1 MDKCSKILKNNAPFI
16 KTCIII
22 IFQLLLIV
30 SFLKNTNYIWLLFVD
45 AIMPNQFN
53 LIRKNIEKQI
63 VINDDEFK
71 IFSSFLI
78 EKKYQKE
85 IFY

>member
-30 SFLKNTNYIWLLFVD
+30 SFLKNTNYIWLLIVD
-45 AIMPNQFN
+45 SIMPNQFN

-78 EKKYQKE
+78 EKKISKRDL
-85 IFY
+85 

>member
-1 MDKCSKILKNNAPFI
+1 
-16 KTCIII
+16 
-22 IFQLLLIV
+22 
-30 SFLKNTNYIWLLFVD
+30 
-45 AIMPNQFN
+45 MPNQFN

-78 EKKYQKE
+78 EKKISKKIALARFFELFEHCVYYSSKKKKKQKKRKMNS
-85 IFY
+85 